1 MLYSVLIPAHNESGN
16 IPALLREID
25 EVMRRMDLSFEII
38 LVDDGS
44 ADETY
49 TVARDLRQRYPYLRI
64 IKFRR
69 NSGQSAALDAGIQQ
83 ARGEAIITID
93 ADRQNDPNDIEKLLE
108 YFPEFDVVIGIR
120 SVRMDTF
127 FKRAQSKI
135 ANAIRNRLTD
145 DDIVDTGCSL
155 KIFRADFLKRI
166 MLYDGLH
173 RFLPTL
179 CRIHGARIRQV
190 PVSDR
195 PRVWGKSHY
204 GMSNRAFRALLDAFA
219 VRWMARRT
227 TRYEIERIDE

>member
-1 MLYSVLIPAHNESGN
+1 MLYSVIIPAHNESGN
-16 IPALLREID
+16 IPALFQEID
-25 EVMRRMDLSFEII
+25 DVMRRLNASFEII

-44 ADETY
+44 TDDTHL
-49 TVARDLRQRYPYLRI
+49 VARDLRDKFPNLRI
-64 IKFRR
+64 IKFKG
-69 NSGQSAALDAGIQQ
+69 NCGQSAALDAGIQH
-83 ARGEAIITID
+83 ARGDAIITID

-108 YFPEFDVVIGIR
+108 HFPEHDVVVGVR

-127 FKRAQSKI
+127 YKRVQSKI
-135 ANAIRNRLTD
+135 ANAIRNWLTR

-155 KIFRADFLKRI
+155 KVFRADLLKRI
-166 MLYDGLH
+166 VLYDGLH

-179 CRIHGARIRQV
+179 CKMLGARVKQV

-204 GMSNRAFRALLDAFA
+204 GMSNRAFSALMDAFA
-219 VRWMARRT
+219 VRWMIRRT